1 MIESIE
7 NIKKLLIADVCEPIL
22 ERHIVL
28 REKKDN
34 ADMEVEVDVGELSG
48 RGLKIHAEEGEEQ
61 RFHPSIVNAKKGYRR
76 SCDYLIIGPNTSGI
90 DVYFI
95 ELKTAIINEK
105 DQKFEDA
112 CSQIRYTVPVWDY
125 LVSMLDKHFDK
136 KPHIKEHFA
145 VIAGNTPTTKNPIR
159 QPRNRNFKLT
169 YYTGELLLKSLKCP
183 TSS

>member
-1 MIESIE
+1 MIESIK

-22 ERHIVL
+22 RRHIVL

-34 ADMEVEVDVGELSG
+34 ADMEVKVDVEELSG
-48 RGLKIHAEEGEEQ
+48 RGLTIHAEEGKEQ
-61 RFHPSIVNAKKGYRR
+61 KFHPSIVNAEKGYRR

-105 DQKFEDA
+105 DQRFKDA
-112 CSQIRYTVPVWDY
+112 CFQILYTVPVWDY

-136 KPHIKEHFA
+136 KPHIKKHFA
-145 VIAGNTPTTKNPIR
+145 VISSDTSTKKESIR
-159 QPRNRNFKLT
+159 QPRNRNFKLA
-169 YYTGELLLKSLKCP
+169 YSTGKLLLKSLKCP